1 MIRSRRI
8 TGSGR
13 TSNHLYC
20 HYGLTF
26 DSLQAIDDSIGA
38 FYWIGKGQ
46 VHEPMVGLDLN
57 NNGNKTDSAVYTD
70 IVAFKKNPR
79 GLDLDVGRTNY

>member
-1 MIRSRRI
+1 MFK
-8 TGSGR
+8 
-13 TSNHLYC
+13 NHQLVFVEGQYYDPS
-20 HYGLTF
+20 YGVTF

-79 GLDLDVGRTNY
+79 GLNIIDKNEDY

>member
-1 MIRSRRI
+1 V
-8 TGSGR
+8 
-13 TSNHLYC
+13 
-20 HYGLTF
+20 TF

-57 NNGNKTDSAVYTD
+57 NNGNKTDSAVFTD
-70 IVAFKKNPR
+70 IRSFQEKPKGFRYN
-79 GLDLDVGRTNY
+79 